1 MKTQQTTSEPLP
13 ACAGSARRREDRYAA
28 WEKLLSDGL
37 KIEDLNGL
45 AKIELHED
53 GWCRGFHRYS
63 SLDRADMMSS
73 HRLGHRQ
80 KERMGE
86 AFWTHLAVPGLC
98 FPTRK
103 RALDAAARA
112 LGLNVK
118 TQQLGGGE

>member
-1 MKTQQTTSEPLP
+1 MISLQTTIADRRLAPVP
-13 ACAGSARRREDRYAA
+13 GSALRREDRYAA
-28 WEKLLSDGL
+28 WEKLLADGL
-37 KIEDLNGL
+37 KIADLNGL
-45 AKIELHED
+45 AKVELHED

-63 SLDRADMMSS
+63 SYDRADMMSS

-80 KERMGE
+80 KERTGE

-112 LGLNVK
+112 LGLN
-118 TQQLGGGE
+118 T